1 MPVPDLIVR
10 KLTCA
15 HLPAKLVPVLAD
27 LAHPPTLVPG
37 LRPDIDPFV
46 AVALERAIAGIT
58 VDDDP
63 VVLAVD
69 Q

>member
-1 MPVPDLIVR
+1 
-10 KLTCA
+10 
-15 HLPAKLVPVLAD
+15 
-27 LAHPPTLVPG
+27 
-37 LRPDIDPFV
+37 LRPDINPFA
-46 AVALERAIAGIT
+46 AVTLERAIAGIA